1 MGVIRPHHR
10 EALPPCPVETTL
22 LLIGNKWKVLV
33 LRDLMAGPL
42 RFTALKQRMG
52 GVTQKVLTAILRSM
66 VDDGL
71 VWRKAYAEVPP
82 RVEYGLTDLGRS
94 LAPVLDSLSEWGSR
108 YQALSR

>member
-1 MGVIRPHHR
+1 MGVIRSHHR

-52 GVTQKVLTAILRSM
+52 GVTQL
-66 VDDGL
+66 
-71 VWRKAYAEVPP
+71 
-82 RVEYGLTDLGRS
+82 
-94 LAPVLDSLSEWGSR
+94 
-108 YQALSR
+108 